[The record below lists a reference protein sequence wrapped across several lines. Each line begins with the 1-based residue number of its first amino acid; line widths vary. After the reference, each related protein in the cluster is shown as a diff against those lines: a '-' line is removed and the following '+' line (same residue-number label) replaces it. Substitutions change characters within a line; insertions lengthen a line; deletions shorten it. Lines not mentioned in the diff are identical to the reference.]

1 MLTPEMRTVMQ
12 DPNYLRTIMNPQ
24 YLQAALQMQQA
35 LTQMQ
40 QIGRQNGLAP
50 GIPGMPAPAAPPT
63 GTSGAHLDLPLFPW
77 MPPAAGGVSGAVPT
91 AAAAQPTQPAE
102 PPEVRFQVQLQQLQD
117 MGFYDASSNI
127 NALLATGGNVNAAVE
142 RLLNQPPL

>member
-1 MLTPEMRTVMQ
+1 MQ

-35 LTQMQ
+35 LAQMQ

-50 GIPGMPAPAAPPT
+50 GIPGAPAPAAPPP
-63 GTSGAHLDLPLFPW
+63 GPGGANLGIPLFPW
-77 MPPAAGGVSGAVPT
+77 MPAAAGGIPGAVPP
-91 AAAAQPTQPAE
+91 AAAAQPAE
-102 PPEVRFQVQLQQLQD
+102 PPEVRFQVQLQQLQE
-117 MGFYDASSNI
+117 MGFYDATSNI